1 MKDVISLFQAA
12 RCVSTPLVAIS
23 TSDQFALTR
32 KLFQAVGNGESP
44 VPKLTH
50 DIMRGLVAV
59 NDAAKE
65 MLAEYDQNDVMAAVS
80 PPGMLAL
87 AQRFHP
93 GTLTVMYN
101 AHRFVDD
108 VTVAQ
113 GIANLRNVYCEDRR
127 TLVLVGPA
135 FQLPPELQDVVLL
148 DEAMPDDEQLKEVLF
163 RTYENAYETIAN
175 TLRGEWVDAVRGL
188 SAFTAEQVFAMSLTE
203 DGVDIDDLWERKRA
217 AINQTR
223 GLKFV
228 RGGPSFDDLGGLDAF
243 KGFMR
248 KMGKQPGVI
257 VFMDEIDKSIA
268 GAQGDTSGVSQDF
281 HGTLLSW
288 MEDNFHDGMIAVG
301 PPGSGKTAGGMAIG
315 STLGIPTIVLDIN
328 GMKGSLVGESE
339 RSIREALKVVD
350 SVAGKDGAFVF
361 ATCNSERQLA
371 PEFKRRFRSGM
382 WFFDLPTQ
390 QEREVIWKIHMGKY
404 DLSGRKYGDKWVF
417 PRDDGWT
424 GAEIRNCCDLASRM
438 NCSLADAAQY
448 VVPLAKANPRS
459 VDALRNAAY
468 GKWLSASYP
477 GPYKGVPQDDGHAN
491 ESYRR
496 IELSSPRREHE
507 GDMGERT

>member
-12 RCVSTPLVAIS
+12 RRVSTPLVAIA
-23 TSDQFALTR
+23 TSDQFALAR
-32 KLFQAVGNGESP
+32 RLFQAVGNGDSP

-50 DIMRGLVAV
+50 DIMRGLQPV
-59 NDAAKE
+59 NEAAKE
-65 MLAEYDQNDVMAAVS
+65 MLADFDQNDVMAAVN

-87 AQRFHP
+87 AQRFRP
-93 GTLTVMYN
+93 GTLVTMFN

-113 GIANLRNVYCEDRR
+113 GIANLRDPYCKDRR
-127 TLVLVGPA
+127 TLVLLGPS
-135 FQLPPELQDVVLL
+135 FQLPAELQDIVLL
-148 DEAMPDDEQLKEVLF
+148 DEALPDDEQLKGVLF
-163 RTYENAYETIAN
+163 RTYENAYKTHRNSIDS
-175 TLRGEWVDAVRGL
+175 EWIDAVRGL
-188 SAFTAEQVFAMSLTE
+188 SAFAAEQVFAMSLTKT
-203 DGVDIDDLWERKRA
+203 GVDVDDLWERKRA

-228 RGGPSFDDLGGLDAF
+228 RGGTSFDALGGLDSF
-243 KGFMR
+243 KGFMN
-248 KMGKQPGVI
+248 KLGKKPGVI

-268 GAQGDTSGVSQDF
+268 GAQGDTTGVSQDF

-315 STLGIPTIVLDIN
+315 STLDIPTIVLDIN
-328 GMKGSLVGESE
+328 AMKGSLVGESE

-382 WFFDLPTQ
+382 FFFDLPTER
-390 QEREVIWKIHMGKY
+390 EREVIWKIHME
-404 DLSGRKYGDKWVF
+404 KYGISARNDFDSAVH
-417 PRDDGWT
+417 PSDDWT

-438 NCSLADAAQY
+438 NCSLKEAAQY
-448 VVPLAKANPRS
+448 VVPLAKSNPNG

-477 GPYKGVPQDDGHAN
+477 GPYKGVQEGAARSGISGEKHT
-491 ESYRR
+491 YRKV
-496 IELSSPRREHE
+496 ELA
-507 GDMGERT
+507 DA